1 MGIII
6 TIFLVFFLSAT
17 IGIPLFIIVKERVK
31 KKKQF
36 EELPDDD
43 EEIPDEIF
51 EEQVGT
57 HSIFLSAHEQ
67 DAYKSLSFKQKK
79 ALKHKQ
85 IAMVNKGELIVV
97 DHPNGGKGL
106 ITRLEAIKTGL
117 INPKTK

>member
-1 MGIII
+1 MSVII
-6 TIFLVFFLSAT
+6 TSFLVFFLSVT
-17 IGIPLFIIVKERVK
+17 IGVPLFIIVKERVN

-36 EELPDDD
+36 EELPDDGD
-43 EEIPDEIF
+43 VPDEIF
-51 EEQVGT
+51 EEQVGK

-85 IAMVNKGELIVV
+85 IAMINKGELFVV

-117 INPKTK
+117 ITPKTK

>member
-1 MGIII
+1 MSVII
-6 TIFLVFFLSAT
+6 TFFLVFFLSVT
-17 IGIPLFIIVKERVK
+17 IGVPLFIIVKERVK

-36 EELPDDD
+36 EELPDDGD
-43 EEIPDEIF
+43 VPDEIF

-85 IAMVNKGELIVV
+85 IAMINKGELFVV

-117 INPKTK
+117 ITPKTK